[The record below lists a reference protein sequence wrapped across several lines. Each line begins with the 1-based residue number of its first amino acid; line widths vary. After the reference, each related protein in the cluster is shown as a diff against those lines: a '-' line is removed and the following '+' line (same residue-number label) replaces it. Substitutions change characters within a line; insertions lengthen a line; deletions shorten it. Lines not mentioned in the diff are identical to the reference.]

1 MSSGLKD
8 EDKILASKIITLVHD
23 LDAIA
28 VERRLADND
37 AARNCAD
44 AARSLRQWLD
54 ENGLAPNTE
63 PLA

>member
-1 MSSGLKD
+1 MSSGLRD
-8 EDKILASKIITLVHD
+8 EDRILASKIITLVHD

-44 AARSLRQWLD
+44 TARALRQWLD
-54 ENGLAPNTE
+54 EHGLAPKTE
-63 PLA
+63 PLP